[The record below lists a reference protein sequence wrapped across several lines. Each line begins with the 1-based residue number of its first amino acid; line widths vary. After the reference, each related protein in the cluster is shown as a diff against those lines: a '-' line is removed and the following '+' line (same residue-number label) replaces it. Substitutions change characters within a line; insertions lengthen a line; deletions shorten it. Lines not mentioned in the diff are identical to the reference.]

1 MEINEKQFIAGFNS
15 GYILAEHEP
24 NMLSILLKNVQPV
37 NSYISGMT
45 NGQKM
50 YEQDYS
56 KANLIELDNIRQK
69 GKVEIDRELI

>member
-24 NMLSILLKNVQPV
+24 NMLSILLKHVQPV